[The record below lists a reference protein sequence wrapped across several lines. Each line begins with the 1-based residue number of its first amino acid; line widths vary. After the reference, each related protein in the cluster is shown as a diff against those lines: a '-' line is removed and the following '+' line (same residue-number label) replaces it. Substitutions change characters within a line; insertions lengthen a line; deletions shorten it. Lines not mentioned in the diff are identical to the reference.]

1 MQTRHR
7 RTLALDT
14 KSLRPE
20 RARVIAQTTPH
31 YRDGA
36 QGAQVTDSS
45 EPRSF
50 ASFALVSLLAHFCLA
65 LCLAVADDPV
75 SSAAREQREIPV
87 EVITAKPRPLQELS
101 PAMPNFPPDAEPAKA
116 RAAANEKPDPRMAL
130 GQGETAKKRQPMRR
144 AAAVRFDAPP
154 YHFRAFALPAAAAT
168 GGEAENYQYVV
179 GGMLERA
186 KQYPESA
193 IRRGAKGAARIGF
206 VLDEFGGV
214 SSVSLLR
221 SSGAAD
227 LDSESV
233 ALVRRAAP
241 YPPPPRQAKRSFAIE
256 VAFGMKNDPVP
267 ANRP

>member
-7 RTLALDT
+7 RTLALET

-20 RARVIAQTTPH
+20 RVRVIAQTAPH

-36 QGAQVTDSS
+36 QVTDSS
-45 EPRSF
+45 DPRSF
-50 ASFALVSLLAHFCLA
+50 ASFALVSLLAHFCLG

-75 SSAAREQREIPV
+75 STAVPVSREIPV
-87 EVITAKPRPLQELS
+87 EVMTAKPRPPQELS
-101 PAMPNFPPDAEPAKA
+101 PARPNFPPDMEPAKA
-116 RAAANEKPDPRMAL
+116 RAAANEKPDPRKAL
-130 GQGETAKKRQPMRR
+130 GQGEKAKERQPPRR
-144 AAAVRFDAPP
+144 AAAVRFEAPP
-154 YHFRAFALPAAAAT
+154 YHFRAFALPAGAANGNA
-168 GGEAENYQYVV
+168 AENYRYVV

-193 IRRGAKGAARIGF
+193 IRRGAKGTARIGF
-206 VLDEFGGV
+206 VLDEFGAV
-214 SSVSLLR
+214 ASVSLLR

-233 ALVRRAAP
+233 ALIRRAAP